1 MEMVRAKMAA
11 GCKATCRREAPDN
24 LMVPGK
30 ILRRRNTM
38 SMFQHIAKAATIG
51 AIAILLTAPFAA
63 AEQGGRYWVPK
74 TTSPDSYWRPSTA
87 NPAQYSE
94 PTTMTPAPYAGP
106 ITTTPAPYSGSIKT
120 NRSTHGRWLVRNSTK
135 RFATTQVRKRSPLAA
150 MARAVPV
157 SKTHRLILQ
166 VNTNDPAVM
175 DLTLNNATNVT
186 QHYKELG
193 EKVKIEV
200 VTFGPGLH
208 MLRDDT
214 SPVKARIEQMAL
226 STPEVSFKACG
237 NTQEKM
243 QQAEHKDIPIVSQAQ
258 VVKSG
263 VVRVMELQEK
273 GWSYVKP

>member
-1 MEMVRAKMAA
+1 M
-11 GCKATCRREAPDN
+11 C
-24 LMVPGK
+24 
-30 ILRRRNTM
+30 I
-38 SMFQHIAKAATIG
+38 FQQIAKAAALG
-51 AIAILLTAPFAA
+51 AISVLLTASVAA

-74 TTSPDSYWRPSTA
+74 TTSPGPYWTPSTP
-87 NPAQYSE
+87 NPVQYS
-94 PTTMTPAPYAGP
+94 
-106 ITTTPAPYSGSIKT
+106 TTTPAPYSGPITTTPARYSGSIKT
-120 NRSTHGRWLVRNSTK
+120 CRARHGRWLVRSSMK
-135 RFATTQVRKRSPLAA
+135 RFATTQARKRSALAG
-150 MARAVPV
+150 MARAAPV
-157 SKTHRLILQ
+157 FKTHRLILQ
-166 VNTNDPAVM
+166 VNTNDPAAM
-175 DLTLNNATNVT
+175 NLALNNATNVT

-200 VTFGPGLH
+200 ITFGPGLH

-243 QQAEHKDIPIVSQAQ
+243 HQAEHKDIPIVSQAQ